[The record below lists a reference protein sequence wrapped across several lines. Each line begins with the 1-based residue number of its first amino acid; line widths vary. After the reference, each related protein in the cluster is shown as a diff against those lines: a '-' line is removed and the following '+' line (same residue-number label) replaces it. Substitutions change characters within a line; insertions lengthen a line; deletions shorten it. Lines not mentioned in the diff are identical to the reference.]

1 MHPDKVDQTFP
12 DERNVLGLV
21 DEQLPYG
28 HRSCGPPAQEMK
40 ILGVLGGERVVEE
53 EQVVRFELPGEA
65 YRMDRRNAL
74 VDVVQQL
81 DLVAKSLAQVFE
93 ETRDQATV
101 RGRLPVP
108 ASAVLLRS
116 WTHTSSSPAR
126 RSGTARSDN
135 FLPLYLLTWFST
147 SLKSLPVAWA

>member
-1 MHPDKVDQTFP
+1 MHPDKVDQMFP

-21 DEQLPYG
+21 DEQLPHG

-40 ILGVLGGERVVEE
+40 ILGVLGGERVFEE
-53 EQVVRFELPGEA
+53 EQMIRFDLPGEA
-65 YRMDRRNAL
+65 YRLDRRNAL

-101 RGRLPVP
+101 RSRLPGVG
-108 ASAVLLRS
+108 SQSQRLRS
-116 WTHTSSSPAR
+116 C
-126 RSGTARSDN
+126 
-135 FLPLYLLTWFST
+135 
-147 SLKSLPVAWA
+147 